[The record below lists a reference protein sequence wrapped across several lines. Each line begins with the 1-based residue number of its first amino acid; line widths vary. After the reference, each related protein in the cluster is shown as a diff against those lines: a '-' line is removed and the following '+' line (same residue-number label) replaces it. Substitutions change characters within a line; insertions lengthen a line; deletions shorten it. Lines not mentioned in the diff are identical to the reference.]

1 MASAVRKVPV
11 ILQMEAL
18 ECGAASLAMIC
29 AYYKKYIPLERL
41 RLECSVSR
49 DGCNAKNLL
58 VAARHNGMVAKGFS
72 YNDIDALKEEISFPA
87 IIHWNFNHFV
97 VLCGFRGKYA
107 ILADPASGIR
117 KVEMEEF
124 KKSFTGIVLTFEPG
138 ENFVADGEKQSVI
151 KFIMK
156 RLHGATLPLAFIVII
171 GFLLSITGSI
181 GTIFSRIFTDYIL
194 FGSDRS
200 VMMPLLIAMG

>member
-29 AYYKKYIPLERL
+29 AYYKKFIPLERL

-49 DGCNAKNLL
+49 DGCNAKNIL

-72 YNDIDALKEEISFPA
+72 YNSVDALKEEIKFPA

-97 VLCGFRGKYA
+97 VLCGFKGKNA

-124 KKSFTGIVLTFEPG
+124 K
-138 ENFVADGEKQSVI
+138 
-151 KFIMK
+151 
-156 RLHGATLPLAFIVII
+156 
-171 GFLLSITGSI
+171 
-181 GTIFSRIFTDYIL
+181 
-194 FGSDRS
+194 
-200 VMMPLLIAMG
+200 